1 MDYNG
6 NNNNAKEL
14 EVENILIQ
22 EKNNFPKKLN
32 IELNNE
38 EKNEKAL
45 KNEEENNQNNENDDS
60 LSTLYRSSQSSFNK
74 NSKDIEF
81 TIKRRLS
88 SNISTSQ
95 SDVNYQELNGFSSE
109 KNFFSQKSIKIIQ
122 PINLFDNDFAYS
134 IINYYK
140 DTEEYLKSLYLNKND
155 YKKTK
160 NYIEKEIF
168 YKDYDNDNYDYIKL
182 KTIDFSE
189 EENKNRTNENN
200 KTNANN
206 SFISL
211 NKDFLKNNEE
221 KPLNELNKINN
232 KNNNEQNKNNIHIT
246 NINNNYYVNQI
257 FLNPNN
263 NISTINGSKY
273 DVSMYYLGYYSFDCK
288 SKIKIN

>member
-6 NNNNAKEL
+6 NNNQTKEL
-14 EVENILIQ
+14 EVENTLTQ
-22 EKNNFPKKLN
+22 EKNNFPEKLK

-38 EKNEKAL
+38 EKNEKTL

-60 LSTLYRSSQSSFNK
+60 LSTLYRSSQSSFNI
-74 NSKDIEF
+74 NSKDIEITF
-81 TIKRRLS
+81 QRRLS

-95 SDVNYQELNGFSSE
+95 SDINYQELNGFSSE
-109 KNFFSQKSIKIIQ
+109 KKFYSQKSIKRIQ
-122 PINLFDNDFAYS
+122 PINLFDNDFGNL

-140 DTEEYLKSLYLNKND
+140 DTEEYLKNLYLNKNN

-160 NYIEKEIF
+160 NYIEKEI
-168 YKDYDNDNYDYIKL
+168 YYRDYDDNIDYIKY

-189 EENKNRTNENN
+189 ENKNKIIEND
-200 KTNANN
+200 KTNSNN

-211 NKDFLKNNEE
+211 NKDFVKNNEE
-221 KPLNELNKINN
+221 KPLNDLNKINN

-263 NISTINGSKY
+263 NFNTINGSKY

-288 SKIKIN
+288 S

>member
-6 NNNNAKEL
+6 NNNQTKEL
-14 EVENILIQ
+14 EVENTLTQ
-22 EKNNFPKKLN
+22 KKNNFPEKLK

-38 EKNEKAL
+38 EKNEKTL

-60 LSTLYRSSQSSFNK
+60 LSTLYRSSQSSFNI

-81 TIKRRLS
+81 TFQRRLS

-95 SDVNYQELNGFSSE
+95 SDINYQELNGFSSE
-109 KNFFSQKSIKIIQ
+109 KKFYSQKSIKRIQ
-122 PINLFDNDFAYS
+122 PINLFDNDFGNL

-140 DTEEYLKSLYLNKND
+140 DTEEYLKNVYLNKNN

-160 NYIEKEIF
+160 NYIEKEI
-168 YKDYDNDNYDYIKL
+168 YYRDYDDNIDYIKY

-189 EENKNRTNENN
+189 ENKNKIIEND
-200 KTNANN
+200 KTNSNN

-211 NKDFLKNNEE
+211 NKDFVKNNEE
-221 KPLNELNKINN
+221 KPLNDLNKINN

-263 NISTINGSKY
+263 NFNTINGSKY

-288 SKIKIN
+288 S

>member
-6 NNNNAKEL
+6 NNNQAKEL
-14 EVENILIQ
+14 EVENTLTQ
-22 EKNNFPKKLN
+22 EKNNFPEKLK

-38 EKNEKAL
+38 EKNEKTL

-60 LSTLYRSSQSSFNK
+60 LSTLYRSSQSSFNI

-81 TIKRRLS
+81 TFQRRLS

-95 SDVNYQELNGFSSE
+95 SDINYQELNGFSSE
-109 KNFFSQKSIKIIQ
+109 KKFYSQKSIKRIQ
-122 PINLFDNDFAYS
+122 PINLFDNDFGNL

-140 DTEEYLKSLYLNKND
+140 DTEEYLKNLYLNKNN

-160 NYIEKEIF
+160 NYIEKEI
-168 YKDYDNDNYDYIKL
+168 YYRDYDDNIDYIKY

-189 EENKNRTNENN
+189 ENKNKTIEND
-200 KTNANN
+200 KTNSNN

-211 NKDFLKNNEE
+211 NKDFVKNNEE
-221 KPLNELNKINN
+221 KPLNDLNKINN

-263 NISTINGSKY
+263 NFNTINGSKY

-288 SKIKIN
+288 S

>member
-6 NNNNAKEL
+6 NNNQTKEL
-14 EVENILIQ
+14 EVENTLTQ
-22 EKNNFPKKLN
+22 EKNNFPEKLK

-38 EKNEKAL
+38 EKNEKTL

-60 LSTLYRSSQSSFNK
+60 LSTLYRSSQSSFNI

-81 TIKRRLS
+81 TFQRRLS

-95 SDVNYQELNGFSSE
+95 SDINYQELNGFSSE
-109 KNFFSQKSIKIIQ
+109 KKFYSQKSIKRIQ
-122 PINLFDNDFAYS
+122 PINLFDNDFGNL

-140 DTEEYLKSLYLNKND
+140 DTEEYLKNVYLNKNN

-160 NYIEKEIF
+160 NYIEKEI
-168 YKDYDNDNYDYIKL
+168 YYRDYDDNIDYIKY

-189 EENKNRTNENN
+189 ENKNKIIEND
-200 KTNANN
+200 KTNSNN

-211 NKDFLKNNEE
+211 NKDFVKNNEE
-221 KPLNELNKINN
+221 KPLNDLNKINN

-263 NISTINGSKY
+263 NFNTINGSKY

-288 SKIKIN
+288 S

>member
-6 NNNNAKEL
+6 NNNQTKEL
-14 EVENILIQ
+14 EVENTLTQ
-22 EKNNFPKKLN
+22 EKNNFPEKLK

-38 EKNEKAL
+38 EKNEKTL

-60 LSTLYRSSQSSFNK
+60 LSTLYRSSQSSFNI

-81 TIKRRLS
+81 TFQRRLS

-95 SDVNYQELNGFSSE
+95 SDINYQELNGFSSE
-109 KNFFSQKSIKIIQ
+109 KKFYSQKSIKRIQ
-122 PINLFDNDFAYS
+122 PINLFDNDFGNL

-140 DTEEYLKSLYLNKND
+140 DTEEYLKNVYLNKNN

-160 NYIEKEIF
+160 NYIEKEI
-168 YKDYDNDNYDYIKL
+168 YYRDYDDNIDYIKY

-189 EENKNRTNENN
+189 ENKNKTIEND
-200 KTNANN
+200 KTNSNN

-211 NKDFLKNNEE
+211 NKDFVKNNEE
-221 KPLNELNKINN
+221 KPLNDLNKINN

-263 NISTINGSKY
+263 NFNTINGSKY
-273 DVSMYYLGYYSFDCK
+273 DASMYYLGYYSFDCK
-288 SKIKIN
+288 S

>member
-6 NNNNAKEL
+6 NNNQAKEL
-14 EVENILIQ
+14 EIENTLSQ
-22 EKNNFPKKLN
+22 EKNNFPQKLN

-38 EKNEKAL
+38 EKKEKEL
-45 KNEEENNQNNENDDS
+45 ENEEENNQNNENDDS

-74 NSKDIEF
+74 NSKDFEF
-81 TIKRRLS
+81 TMRRRLS

-95 SDVNYQELNGFSSE
+95 SDINYQELNGFSSE
-109 KNFFSQKSIKIIQ
+109 KKFFSQKSIKRIQ
-122 PINLFDNDFAYS
+122 PINLFDNDYGIS

-140 DTEEYLKSLYLNKND
+140 DTEEYFKNLYLNKND

-160 NYIEKEIF
+160 NYIEKQIY
-168 YKDYDNDNYDYIKL
+168 YKDYEDDNYDYIKY

-189 EENKNRTNENN
+189 ENKNKINEDN
-200 KTNANN
+200 KTNTNN

-211 NKDFLKNNEE
+211 NKEVLKNNEKE
-221 KPLNELNKINN
+221 PLNDLNKINN

-257 FLNPNN
+257 FFNPNN
-263 NISTINGSKY
+263 NFKTINGSKY

>member
-6 NNNNAKEL
+6 NNNQTKEL
-14 EVENILIQ
+14 EVENTLTQ
-22 EKNNFPKKLN
+22 KKNNFPEKLK

-38 EKNEKAL
+38 EKNEKTL

-60 LSTLYRSSQSSFNK
+60 LSTLYRSSQSSFNI

-81 TIKRRLS
+81 TFQRRLS

-95 SDVNYQELNGFSSE
+95 SDINYQELNGFSSE
-109 KNFFSQKSIKIIQ
+109 KKFYSQKSIKRIQ
-122 PINLFDNDFAYS
+122 PINLFDNDFGNL

-140 DTEEYLKSLYLNKND
+140 DTEEYLKNLYLNKNN

-160 NYIEKEIF
+160 NYIEKEI
-168 YKDYDNDNYDYIKL
+168 YYRDYDDNIDYIKY

-189 EENKNRTNENN
+189 ENKNKIIEND
-200 KTNANN
+200 KTNSNN

-211 NKDFLKNNEE
+211 NKDFVKNNEE
-221 KPLNELNKINN
+221 KPLNDLNKINN

-263 NISTINGSKY
+263 NFNTINGSKY

-288 SKIKIN
+288 S

>member
-6 NNNNAKEL
+6 NNNQAKEL
-14 EVENILIQ
+14 EVENTLTQ
-22 EKNNFPKKLN
+22 EKNNFPEKLK

-38 EKNEKAL
+38 EKNEKTL

-60 LSTLYRSSQSSFNK
+60 LSTLYRSSQSSFNI

-81 TIKRRLS
+81 TFQRRLS

-95 SDVNYQELNGFSSE
+95 SDINYQELNGFSSE
-109 KNFFSQKSIKIIQ
+109 KKFYSQKSIKRIQ
-122 PINLFDNDFAYS
+122 PINLFDNDFGNL

-140 DTEEYLKSLYLNKND
+140 DTEEYLKNLYLNKNN

-160 NYIEKEIF
+160 NYIEKEI
-168 YKDYDNDNYDYIKL
+168 YYRDYDDNIDYIKY

-189 EENKNRTNENN
+189 ENKNKIIEND
-200 KTNANN
+200 KTNSNN

-211 NKDFLKNNEE
+211 NKDFVKNNEE
-221 KPLNELNKINN
+221 KPLNDLNKINN

-263 NISTINGSKY
+263 NFNTINGSKY

-288 SKIKIN
+288 S

>member
-6 NNNNAKEL
+6 NNNQTKEL
-14 EVENILIQ
+14 EVENTLTQ
-22 EKNNFPKKLN
+22 EKNNFPEKLK

-38 EKNEKAL
+38 EKNEKTL

-60 LSTLYRSSQSSFNK
+60 LSTLYRSSQSSFNI
-74 NSKDIEF
+74 NSKDIEITF
-81 TIKRRLS
+81 QRRLS

-95 SDVNYQELNGFSSE
+95 SDINYQELNGFSSE
-109 KNFFSQKSIKIIQ
+109 KKFYSQKSIKRIQ
-122 PINLFDNDFAYS
+122 PINLFDNDFGNL

-140 DTEEYLKSLYLNKND
+140 DTEEYLKNVYLNKNN

-160 NYIEKEIF
+160 NYIEKEI
-168 YKDYDNDNYDYIKL
+168 YYRDYDDNIDYIKY

-189 EENKNRTNENN
+189 ENKNKIIEND
-200 KTNANN
+200 KTNSNN

-211 NKDFLKNNEE
+211 NKDFVKNNEE
-221 KPLNELNKINN
+221 KPLNDLNKINN

-263 NISTINGSKY
+263 NFNTINGSKY

-288 SKIKIN
+288 S

>member
-6 NNNNAKEL
+6 NNNQTKEL
-14 EVENILIQ
+14 EVENNLTQ
-22 EKNNFPKKLN
+22 EKNNFPEKLK

-38 EKNEKAL
+38 EKNEKML

-60 LSTLYRSSQSSFNK
+60 LSTLYRSSQSSFNI

-81 TIKRRLS
+81 TFQRRLS

-95 SDVNYQELNGFSSE
+95 SDINYQELNGFSSE
-109 KNFFSQKSIKIIQ
+109 KKFYSQKSIKRIQ
-122 PINLFDNDFAYS
+122 PINLFDNDFGNL

-140 DTEEYLKSLYLNKND
+140 DTEEYLKNVYLNKNN

-160 NYIEKEIF
+160 NYIEKEI
-168 YKDYDNDNYDYIKL
+168 YYRDYDDNIDYIKY

-189 EENKNRTNENN
+189 ENKNKIIEND
-200 KTNANN
+200 KTNSNN

-211 NKDFLKNNEE
+211 NKDFVKNNEE
-221 KPLNELNKINN
+221 KPLNDLNKINN

-263 NISTINGSKY
+263 NFNTINGSKY
-273 DVSMYYLGYYSFDCK
+273 DASMYYLGYYSFDCK
-288 SKIKIN
+288 S

>member
-6 NNNNAKEL
+6 NNNQAKEL
-14 EVENILIQ
+14 EVENTLTQ
-22 EKNNFPKKLN
+22 EKNNFPEKLK

-38 EKNEKAL
+38 EKNEKTL

-60 LSTLYRSSQSSFNK
+60 LSTLYRSSQSSFNI

-81 TIKRRLS
+81 TFQRRLS

-95 SDVNYQELNGFSSE
+95 SDINYQELNGFSSE
-109 KNFFSQKSIKIIQ
+109 KKFYSQKSIKRIQ
-122 PINLFDNDFAYS
+122 PINLFDNDFGNL

-140 DTEEYLKSLYLNKND
+140 DTEEYLKNLYLNKNN

-160 NYIEKEIF
+160 NYIEKEI
-168 YKDYDNDNYDYIKL
+168 YYRDYDDNIDYIKY

-189 EENKNRTNENN
+189 ENKNKTIEND
-200 KTNANN
+200 KTNSNN

-211 NKDFLKNNEE
+211 NKDFVKNNEE
-221 KPLNELNKINN
+221 KPLNDLNKINN

-263 NISTINGSKY
+263 NFNTINVSKY

-288 SKIKIN
+288 S

>member
-1 MDYNG
+1 M
-6 NNNNAKEL
+6 
-14 EVENILIQ
+14 
-22 EKNNFPKKLN
+22 
-32 IELNNE
+32 
-38 EKNEKAL
+38 
-45 KNEEENNQNNENDDS
+45 
-60 LSTLYRSSQSSFNK
+60 YRSSQSSFNK

-81 TIKRRLS
+81 TFQRKLS

-95 SDVNYQELNGFSSE
+95 SDINYQELNGFSSE
-109 KNFFSQKSIKIIQ
+109 KKFFSQKSIKRIQ
-122 PINLFDNDFAYS
+122 PINLFDNDFGNL

-140 DTEEYLKSLYLNKND
+140 DTEEYLKNIYLSKNN

-160 NYIEKEIF
+160 NYIEKEIY
-168 YKDYDNDNYDYIKL
+168 YKDYDDNIDYIKY

-189 EENKNRTNENN
+189 ENKNKTIEND
-200 KTNANN
+200 KTNSNN

-211 NKDFLKNNEE
+211 NKDFVKNNEE
-221 KPLNELNKINN
+221 KPLNDLNKINN

-263 NISTINGSKY
+263 NFNTINGSKY

-288 SKIKIN
+288 S

>member
-6 NNNNAKEL
+6 NNNQAKEL
-14 EVENILIQ
+14 EVENTLTQ
-22 EKNNFPKKLN
+22 EKNNFPEKLK

-38 EKNEKAL
+38 EKNEKTL

-60 LSTLYRSSQSSFNK
+60 LSTLYRSSQSSFNI

-81 TIKRRLS
+81 TFQRRLS

-95 SDVNYQELNGFSSE
+95 SDINYQELNGFSSE
-109 KNFFSQKSIKIIQ
+109 KKFYSQKSIKRIQ
-122 PINLFDNDFAYS
+122 PINLFDNDFGNL

-140 DTEEYLKSLYLNKND
+140 DTEEYLKNVYLNKNN

-160 NYIEKEIF
+160 NYIEKEI
-168 YKDYDNDNYDYIKL
+168 YYRDYDDNIDYIKY

-189 EENKNRTNENN
+189 ENKNKIIEND
-200 KTNANN
+200 KTNSNN

-211 NKDFLKNNEE
+211 NKDFVKNNEE
-221 KPLNELNKINN
+221 KPLNDLNKINN

-263 NISTINGSKY
+263 NFNTINGSKY

-288 SKIKIN
+288 S

>member
-6 NNNNAKEL
+6 NNNQTKEL
-14 EVENILIQ
+14 EVENTLTQ
-22 EKNNFPKKLN
+22 EKNNFPEKLK

-38 EKNEKAL
+38 EKNEKTL

-60 LSTLYRSSQSSFNK
+60 LSTLYRSSQSSFNI

-81 TIKRRLS
+81 TFQRRLS

-95 SDVNYQELNGFSSE
+95 SDINYQELNGFSSE
-109 KNFFSQKSIKIIQ
+109 KKFYSQKSIKRIQ
-122 PINLFDNDFAYS
+122 PINLFDNDFGNL

-140 DTEEYLKSLYLNKND
+140 DTEEYLKNVYLNKNN

-160 NYIEKEIF
+160 NYIEKEI
-168 YKDYDNDNYDYIKL
+168 YYRDYDDNIDYIKY

-189 EENKNRTNENN
+189 ENKNKIIEND
-200 KTNANN
+200 KTNSNN

-211 NKDFLKNNEE
+211 NKDFVKNNEE
-221 KPLNELNKINN
+221 KPLNDLNKINN

-263 NISTINGSKY
+263 NFNTINGSKY
-273 DVSMYYLGYYSFDCK
+273 DASMYYLGYYSFDCK
-288 SKIKIN
+288 S

>member
-6 NNNNAKEL
+6 NNNQTKEL
-14 EVENILIQ
+14 EVENTLTQ
-22 EKNNFPKKLN
+22 EKNNFPEKLK

-38 EKNEKAL
+38 EKNEKTL

-60 LSTLYRSSQSSFNK
+60 LSTLYRSSQSSFNI

-81 TIKRRLS
+81 TFQRRLS

-95 SDVNYQELNGFSSE
+95 SDINYQELNGFSSE
-109 KNFFSQKSIKIIQ
+109 KKFYSQKSIKRIR
-122 PINLFDNDFAYS
+122 PINLFDNDFGNL

-140 DTEEYLKSLYLNKND
+140 DTEEYLKNLYLNKNN

-160 NYIEKEIF
+160 NYIEKEI
-168 YKDYDNDNYDYIKL
+168 YYRDYDDNIDYIKY

-189 EENKNRTNENN
+189 ENKNKIIEND
-200 KTNANN
+200 KTNSNN

-211 NKDFLKNNEE
+211 NKDFVKNNEE
-221 KPLNELNKINN
+221 KPLNDLNKINN

-263 NISTINGSKY
+263 NFNTINGSKY

-288 SKIKIN
+288 S

>member
-1 MDYNG
+1 M
-6 NNNNAKEL
+6 
-14 EVENILIQ
+14 
-22 EKNNFPKKLN
+22 
-32 IELNNE
+32 
-38 EKNEKAL
+38 
-45 KNEEENNQNNENDDS
+45 
-60 LSTLYRSSQSSFNK
+60 YRSSQSSFNI

-81 TIKRRLS
+81 TFQRRLS

-95 SDVNYQELNGFSSE
+95 SDINYQELNGFSSE
-109 KNFFSQKSIKIIQ
+109 KKFYSQKSIKRIQ
-122 PINLFDNDFAYS
+122 PINLFDNDFGNL

-140 DTEEYLKSLYLNKND
+140 DTEEYLKNLYLNKNN

-160 NYIEKEIF
+160 NYIEKEI
-168 YKDYDNDNYDYIKL
+168 YYRDYDDNIDYIKY

-189 EENKNRTNENN
+189 ENKNKIIEND
-200 KTNANN
+200 KTNSNN

-211 NKDFLKNNEE
+211 NKDFVKNNEE
-221 KPLNELNKINN
+221 KPLNDLNKINN

-263 NISTINGSKY
+263 NFNTINGSKY

-288 SKIKIN
+288 S

>member
-6 NNNNAKEL
+6 NNNQAKEL
-14 EVENILIQ
+14 EAENTLTQ
-22 EKNNFPKKLN
+22 EKNNFPEKLK

-38 EKNEKAL
+38 EKNEKTL

-60 LSTLYRSSQSSFNK
+60 LSTLYRSSQNSFNI

-81 TIKRRLS
+81 TFQRRLS

-95 SDVNYQELNGFSSE
+95 SDINYQELNGFSSE
-109 KNFFSQKSIKIIQ
+109 KKFYSQKSIKRIQ
-122 PINLFDNDFAYS
+122 PINLFDNDFGNL

-140 DTEEYLKSLYLNKND
+140 DTEEYLKNVYLNKNN

-160 NYIEKEIF
+160 NYIEKEI
-168 YKDYDNDNYDYIKL
+168 YYRDYDDNIDYIKY

-189 EENKNRTNENN
+189 ENKNKIIEND
-200 KTNANN
+200 KTNSNN

-211 NKDFLKNNEE
+211 NKDFVKNNEE
-221 KPLNELNKINN
+221 KPLNDLNKINN

-263 NISTINGSKY
+263 NFNTINGSKY
-273 DVSMYYLGYYSFDCK
+273 DASMYYLGYYSFDCK
-288 SKIKIN
+288 S

>member
-6 NNNNAKEL
+6 NNNQTKEL
-14 EVENILIQ
+14 EVENTLTQ
-22 EKNNFPKKLN
+22 EKNNFPEKLK

-38 EKNEKAL
+38 EKNEKTL

-60 LSTLYRSSQSSFNK
+60 LSTLYRSSQSSFNI

-81 TIKRRLS
+81 TFQRRLS

-95 SDVNYQELNGFSSE
+95 SDINYQELNGFSSE
-109 KNFFSQKSIKIIQ
+109 KKFYSQKSIKRIQ
-122 PINLFDNDFAYS
+122 PINLFDNDFGNL

-140 DTEEYLKSLYLNKND
+140 DTEEYLKNLYLNKNN

-160 NYIEKEIF
+160 NYIEKEI
-168 YKDYDNDNYDYIKL
+168 YYRDYDDNIDYIKY

-189 EENKNRTNENN
+189 ENKNKIIEND
-200 KTNANN
+200 KTNSNN

-211 NKDFLKNNEE
+211 NKDFVKNNEE
-221 KPLNELNKINN
+221 KPLNDLNKINN

-263 NISTINGSKY
+263 NFNTINGSKY

-288 SKIKIN
+288 S

>member
-6 NNNNAKEL
+6 NNNQTKEL
-14 EVENILIQ
+14 EVENTLTQ
-22 EKNNFPKKLN
+22 EKNNFPEKLK

-38 EKNEKAL
+38 EKNEKTL

-60 LSTLYRSSQSSFNK
+60 LSTLYRSSQSSFNI

-81 TIKRRLS
+81 TFQRRLS

-95 SDVNYQELNGFSSE
+95 SDINYQELNGFSSE
-109 KNFFSQKSIKIIQ
+109 KKFYSQKSIKRIQ
-122 PINLFDNDFAYS
+122 PINLFDNDFGNL

-140 DTEEYLKSLYLNKND
+140 DTEEYLKNLYLNKNN

-168 YKDYDNDNYDYIKL
+168 YRDYDDNIDYIKY

-189 EENKNRTNENN
+189 ENKNKIIEND
-200 KTNANN
+200 KTNSNN

-211 NKDFLKNNEE
+211 NKDFVKNNEE
-221 KPLNELNKINN
+221 KPLNDLNKINN

-263 NISTINGSKY
+263 NFNTINGSKY

-288 SKIKIN
+288 S

>member
-6 NNNNAKEL
+6 NNNQTKEL
-14 EVENILIQ
+14 EVENTLTQ
-22 EKNNFPKKLN
+22 EKNNFPEKLK

-38 EKNEKAL
+38 EKNEKTL

-60 LSTLYRSSQSSFNK
+60 LSTLYRSSQSSFNI

-81 TIKRRLS
+81 TFQRRLS

-95 SDVNYQELNGFSSE
+95 SDINYQELNGFSSE
-109 KNFFSQKSIKIIQ
+109 KKFYSQKSIKRIQ
-122 PINLFDNDFAYS
+122 PINLFDNDFGNL

-140 DTEEYLKSLYLNKND
+140 DTEEYLKNVYLNKNN

-160 NYIEKEIF
+160 NYIEKEI
-168 YKDYDNDNYDYIKL
+168 YYRDYDDNIDYIKY

-189 EENKNRTNENN
+189 ENKNKTIEND
-200 KTNANN
+200 KTNSNN

-211 NKDFLKNNEE
+211 NKDFVKNNEE
-221 KPLNELNKINN
+221 KPLNDLNKINN

-263 NISTINGSKY
+263 NFNTINGSKY

-288 SKIKIN
+288 S

>member
-6 NNNNAKEL
+6 NNKQTKEL
-14 EVENILIQ
+14 EVENTLTQ
-22 EKNNFPKKLN
+22 EKNNFPEKLK

-38 EKNEKAL
+38 EKNEKTL

-60 LSTLYRSSQSSFNK
+60 LSTLYRSSQSSFNI

-81 TIKRRLS
+81 TFQRRLS

-95 SDVNYQELNGFSSE
+95 SDINYQELNGFSSE
-109 KNFFSQKSIKIIQ
+109 KKFYSQKSIKRIQ
-122 PINLFDNDFAYS
+122 PINLFDNDFGNL

-140 DTEEYLKSLYLNKND
+140 DTEEYLKNLYLNKNN

-160 NYIEKEIF
+160 NYIEKEI
-168 YKDYDNDNYDYIKL
+168 YYRDYDDNIDYIKY

-189 EENKNRTNENN
+189 ENKNKIIEND
-200 KTNANN
+200 KTNSNN

-211 NKDFLKNNEE
+211 NKDFVKNNEE
-221 KPLNELNKINN
+221 KPLNDLNKINN

-263 NISTINGSKY
+263 NFNTINGSKY

-288 SKIKIN
+288 S